1 MAGVLSIVVPCFN
14 EEAVLNQCL
23 NELDEILKS
32 LIADNVI
39 SSESHIL
46 FVDDGSSDKTW
57 ELIDLFSKSSARVRG
72 IKLSRNKGHQ
82 TALWAGLN
90 ECKLSDLV
98 ISIDADL
105 QDDTSVIKSMVYE
118 YNSGID
124 IVYGVRK
131 DRGTDTFFKRTTA
144 NLFYKLMSSLGVH
157 QVENHADFRLLS
169 QRALLSLLSHQ
180 EKNIYIRG
188 LIPLLGYS
196 STEVYYSRKE
206 RVAGESKYPLGKMLA
221 LALEGITSLSVV
233 PLRVLTIL
241 GFLISVLSFF
251 LILYSFSQYVI
262 GHTVHGWTSVILA
275 VLFIGGVQ
283 MLCIGV
289 LGEYVGKIYIEVK
302 NRPRFFLD
310 KKTKN

>member
-157 QVENHADFRLLS
+157 QVEN
-169 QRALLSLLSHQ
+169 
-180 EKNIYIRG
+180 
-188 LIPLLGYS
+188 
-196 STEVYYSRKE
+196 
-206 RVAGESKYPLGKMLA
+206 
-221 LALEGITSLSVV
+221 
-233 PLRVLTIL
+233 
-241 GFLISVLSFF
+241 
-251 LILYSFSQYVI
+251 
-262 GHTVHGWTSVILA
+262 
-275 VLFIGGVQ
+275 
-283 MLCIGV
+283 
-289 LGEYVGKIYIEVK
+289 
-302 NRPRFFLD
+302 
-310 KKTKN
+310 